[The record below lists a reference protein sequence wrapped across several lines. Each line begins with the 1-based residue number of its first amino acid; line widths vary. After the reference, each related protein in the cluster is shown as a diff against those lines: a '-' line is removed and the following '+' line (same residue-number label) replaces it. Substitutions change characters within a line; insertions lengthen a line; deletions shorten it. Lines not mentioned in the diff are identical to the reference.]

1 MMLREFNNIPVKFD
15 FDLSK
20 STQNHLWFWECGKY

>member
-1 MMLREFNNIPVKFD
+1 MLREFNNNPVRFD

-20 STQNHLWFWECGKY
+20 SFKTIYGFGRVDNIK